1 RFANE
6 ISVLFSPYDPANFV
20 FPPQR
25 VLDQVLDLINSAEL
39 ADIWTA
45 DETIGWLYQY
55 FTPKELRDKARSES
69 QAPRN
74 SYELAF
80 RNQFYTPRYVVEF
93 LTDNTLGRTWYEM
106 LQGDTALIEH
116 CQYLVRRPTEIFL
129 AQGEDAPES
138 DIDTSALS
146 QEELLQQPVYIPYRA
161 LKDPRRLK
169 VLDPACGSGHFL
181 LYAFDLLAVI
191 YEEAWERGLTDQ
203 ELGMNLRDDYASLD
217 DLRCDI
223 PRLILRHNLHG
234 IDIDRRATQI
244 AALALWLR
252 AQRYYNDHK
261 IDRKNRPA
269 ITQGNIV
276 VAEPM
281 PGDRELLDEFVAQLE
296 PPIAQMVRSG
306 ERRVAEECR
315 TRWRRR

>member
-181 LYAFDLLAVI
+181 LYAFDLLAII
-191 YEEAWERGLTDQ
+191 YEEAWERDVIDPNSV
-203 ELGMNLRDDYASLD
+203 EPRLREKYATLD

-223 PRLILRHNLHG
+223 PRLILARNLHG

-252 AQRYYNDHK
+252 AQRYYNDHSL
-261 IDRKNRPA
+261 DR
-269 ITQGNIV
+269 
-276 VAEPM
+276 
-281 PGDRELLDEFVAQLE
+281 
-296 PPIAQMVRSG
+296 
-306 ERRVAEECR
+306 
-315 TRWRRR
+315 